1 MSSAGLEPATAF
13 AHLDESTRLPAHRE
27 LDRFSVLR
35 AEVSG
40 SLPEAVR
47 KSCDVPSLLVSISL
61 RPVSPR
67 NYRLWVDERDVPIGE
82 IPALR
87 TNVID
92 LAAGP
97 TIWAG
102 RGYDYLHFYLR
113 RSVIDGLAE
122 DSGYQPVG
130 EFRATVGAEDLVLAQ
145 IAKTIAPLVDGRIG
159 SAPLALDQLEL
170 ILAAHVTQRYGA
182 PHRRT
187 TPFIGGLAAWQ
198 RRRATELLLA
208 SLDGKPRLAELA
220 RECGVS
226 VSHFARCFKVSFGV
240 TCHRWLTDHR
250 IERAKELLGP
260 SKASLAEVASQSG
273 FGDQAAFT
281 RTFHRVV
288 GVTPGRWRREHRNG
302 GGTR

>member
-1 MSSAGLEPATAF
+1 MSGAGLEPATTF

-27 LDRFSVLR
+27 LDRFSILR

-61 RPVSPR
+61 RPASPR
-67 NYRLWVDERDVPIGE
+67 NYRLWVGGRDVPIGE

-92 LAAGP
+92 LAATP

-113 RSVIDGLAE
+113 RSVLDALAE
-122 DSGYQPVG
+122 DSGYDRVG

-145 IAKTIAPLVDGRIG
+145 IARTIGPLLGGAMD

-170 ILAAHVTQRYGA
+170 ILAAHVTQRYGV

-187 TPFIGGLAAWQ
+187 TPLIGGLAAWQ

-208 SLDGKPRLAELA
+208 NLDGKQRLADLA

-226 VSHFARCFKVSFGV
+226 VSHFARSFKMSFGV
-240 TCHRWLTDHR
+240 TCHRWLTERR
-250 IERAKELLGP
+250 IERAKELLG
-260 SKASLAEVASQSG
+260 SSSVSLEEIANRSG
-273 FGDQAAFT
+273 FSDQAAFT

-288 GVTPGRWRREHRNG
+288 GVTPGRWRREHGNG
-302 GGTR
+302 GGAR